1 MINVRGLM
9 RTAATVVASVLFA
22 AQAAAVT
29 LHVQNGG
36 DPTSLDPHKV
46 SGDWENRIV
55 GDIFEGLVTEDP
67 GALPMPGMATSW
79 DISDDGLVYTFKLRE
94 GAVWSDGEPVT
105 AADFVFAFQRL
116 MNPETAANYAYL
128 QYTIKNAEAINGGD
142 ITDLGALGAR
152 AIDDK
157 TLEITLEN
165 PAPFFLGALT
175 HYTAFPVPKHVI
187 EQHGDDWV
195 KVDKIVVNG
204 PYRPVEWVP
213 GSHVKT
219 VVNDSWYDTASLK
232 IDEVV
237 FYKLEDQSAALKRY
251 RAGEFDILT
260 GFPKDQFDWIQ
271 ENLPGQAHVAPFA
284 GLYYYVM
291 NHNQAPFDDVRVR
304 TALSMAL
311 NREVIGPQVLGT
323 GELPAYSW
331 VPPGMANYTE
341 EPSYVTWKDLSYED
355 KVAEAKDLIAAA
367 GYGTDNPLKLQLRY
381 NTNENHKRIAVAV
394 SAMWKA
400 LGIEVELYNTETKV
414 HYAELQENQLEVA
427 RAGWLADYNDP
438 VNFLEL
444 LKDGVP
450 YNYGRFNNA
459 EFNGLLDQAA
469 GETDLTARAE
479 LLKRAERIAMDEAAA
494 IPIYYYLSENV
505 VSPKITGFEDNAFDI
520 HRTRWLTKAE

>member
-1 MINVRGLM
+1 M
-9 RTAATVVASVLFA
+9 
-22 AQAAAVT
+22 
-29 LHVQNGG
+29 
-36 DPTSLDPHKV
+36 
-46 SGDWENRIV
+46 
-55 GDIFEGLVTEDP
+55 
-67 GALPMPGMATSW
+67 
-79 DISDDGLVYTFKLRE
+79 
-94 GAVWSDGEPVT
+94 
-105 AADFVFAFQRL
+105 
-116 MNPETAANYAYL
+116 
-128 QYTIKNAEAINGGD
+128 
-142 ITDLGALGAR
+142 
-152 AIDDK
+152 
-157 TLEITLEN
+157 
-165 PAPFFLGALT
+165 
-175 HYTAFPVPKHVI
+175 
-187 EQHGDDWV
+187 
-195 KVDKIVVNG
+195 
-204 PYRPVEWVP
+204 
-213 GSHVKT
+213 GS
-219 VVNDSWYDTASLK
+219 
-232 IDEVV
+232 
-237 FYKLEDQSAALKRY
+237 
-251 RAGEFDILT
+251 AG
-260 GFPKDQFDWIQ
+260 
-271 ENLPGQAHVAPFA
+271 
-284 GLYYYVM
+284 Y
-291 NHNQAPFDDVRVR
+291 
-304 TALSMAL
+304 
-311 NREVIGPQVLGT
+311 
-323 GELPAYSW
+323 
-331 VPPGMANYTE
+331 ANYTE
-341 EPSYVTWKDLSYED
+341 EPAYVTWKDLSYED